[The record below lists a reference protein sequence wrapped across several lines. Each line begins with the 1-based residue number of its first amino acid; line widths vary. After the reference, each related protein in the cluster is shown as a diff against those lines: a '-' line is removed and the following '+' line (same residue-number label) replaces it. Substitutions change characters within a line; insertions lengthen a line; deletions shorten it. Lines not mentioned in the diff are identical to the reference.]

1 MDSTTKILLWR
12 KDNGRGP
19 EIATRDYE
27 LFAREIIKSIR
38 ASTYA
43 EIDLRELIDQL
54 RCTLSGT
61 CRGNVHWYVLH
72 VKEDLEQRGWI
83 RTKVNRDRI
92 QIISLGKPR
101 NTLTNKLAHLF
112 YNE

>member
-27 LFAREIIKSIR
+27 LFAREIIKAIR
-38 ASTYA
+38 ATTHA
-43 EIDLRELIDQL
+43 EIDLRELIDQI
-54 RCTLSGT
+54 RQTLSGT

-83 RTKVNRDRI
+83 RTVVNRDHI
-92 QIISLGKPR
+92 QIISLS
-101 NTLTNKLAHLF
+101 NTRPTLANKLAYSF